1 MSART
6 TLMTWIFWSP
16 KAVRTT
22 SNCGLLLDRAR
33 PAAAPAAGAAATAMG
48 AAALTP
54 NSSSSALTIS
64 LSSSTVMPLM
74 ASMSWS
80 LRKSLVCHCQF
91 TSRRA

>member
-1 MSART
+1 M
-6 TLMTWIFWSP
+6 
-16 KAVRTT
+16 
-22 SNCGLLLDRAR
+22 
-33 PAAAPAAGAAATAMG
+33 ATG

-80 LRKSLVCHCQF
+80 FVRVLSAIVQF
-91 TSRRA
+91 TSRGA